1 MSEPRTG
8 TFAALAAF
16 ANYRRYVAGQSV
28 SLAGTWMHSIAL
40 GWLVLQLTGSG
51 TRLGL
56 VTAAQFAPVLVLGAS
71 GGVLVDRFDTRRLLL
86 LTQGVSAV
94 LAATLGLLVVTHHVH
109 QWMVYVIAVGFGL
122 TTVVDN
128 PARQT
133 FVNELVTPAHIS
145 NAVMLNTVNINAGRI
160 VGPAFAALVIEHL
173 GIGACFLLNGASFV
187 AIMIALVLIE
197 PAELFPAPVRRREKG
212 QLRAGFAYVRRTPE
226 LAVPLVMMTLIG
238 TLTYEFQVNLPLL
251 ARFSFHGG
259 ASTYSLFTAS
269 MGVGAVVGGLIM
281 AGRDRRGT
289 SVIVQQA
296 ALFGAVI
303 VIAAAAPRQWM
314 VVGALVLVGAF
325 SVTFIARANATLQL
339 QADPAMRGR
348 VMALWT
354 VAFLGTTPIGG
365 PVIGA
370 ISEHTSPRWG
380 LFTQGAAALVAAALG
395 VWWLMRERRR
405 AQRSASTALVGGA
418 RLS

>member
-1 MSEPRTG
+1 MTDARTG
-8 TFAALAAF
+8 TFAALVTF
-16 ANYRRYVAGQSV
+16 PNYRRYVAGQTV
-28 SLAGTWMHSIAL
+28 SLAGTWMHSVAL

-56 VTAAQFAPVLVLGAS
+56 VTAAQFVPVLAFGAS
-71 GGVLVDRFDTRRLLL
+71 GGVIVDRFDTRRLLL
-86 LTQGVSAV
+86 VTQGVSAV
-94 LAATLGLLVVTHHVH
+94 LAGTLGMLVVTHNVRL
-109 QWMVYVIAVGFGL
+109 WMVYAIAVGFGIA
-122 TTVVDN
+122 TVVDN

-133 FVNELVTPAHIS
+133 FVNELVAPAHIA

-160 VGPAFAALVIEHL
+160 IGPAFAALVIDHL
-173 GIGACFLLNGASFV
+173 GIGACFLLNGASFL
-187 AIMIALVLIE
+187 AIMLALALIE
-197 PAELFPAPVRRREKG
+197 PAHLFPAPVRRREKG

-226 LAVPLVMMTLIG
+226 LLVPLVMMTVIG

-269 MGVGAVVGGLIM
+269 MGVGAVVGGLLM

-303 VIAAAAPRQWM
+303 VLAAAAPRQWM
-314 VVGALVLVGAF
+314 VVGALLFVGAF
-325 SVTFIARANATLQL
+325 SVTFIARANATMQL

-354 VAFLGTTPIGG
+354 VAFLGTTPVGG
-365 PVIGA
+365 PIIGA

-380 LFTQGAAALVAAALG
+380 LLTQGAAALAAAAFGAGWLLRSRRRDQLGAVAAG
-395 VWWLMRERRR
+395 TPP
-405 AQRSASTALVGGA
+405 AS
-418 RLS
+418 